1 MPVERHPGAV
11 TGPAGAVQAAHIH
24 IRLFGETT
32 VTDELGRVRPIAG
45 VKSIRILEM
54 LALQQGESL
63 AKDVIADRLWDE
75 KPPPSWVGTLE
86 GHISTLRRDIGC
98 TGRGSALATTAK
110 GYVLTDVGVTV
121 DVVEVRRLLQ
131 AASRAHDRERP
142 ALVAQAMDHHRGTL
156 LAGNV
161 YSLWAEQ
168 ARAELETQL
177 VESCTEA
184 ARASYRVGD
193 LATARRLAK
202 HAIDLDECAE
212 GAWQVVLESLERLG
226 RAGEA
231 LNAYG
236 RLRAVMLDRVG
247 VEPSPVSRAIYARLL
262 ARDEGDSSADR
273 AELKVLMRLLRQR
286 LEGWPGIVVPEQDS
300 RLAEVAARIL
310 AVA

>member
-1 MPVERHPGAV
+1 
-11 TGPAGAVQAAHIH
+11 
-24 IRLFGETT
+24 
-32 VTDELGRVRPIAG
+32 
-45 VKSIRILEM
+45 
-54 LALQQGESL
+54 
-63 AKDVIADRLWDE
+63 
-75 KPPPSWVGTLE
+75 
-86 GHISTLRRDIGC
+86 
-98 TGRGSALATTAK
+98 
-110 GYVLTDVGVTV
+110 
-121 DVVEVRRLLQ
+121 
-131 AASRAHDRERP
+131 
-142 ALVAQAMDHHRGTL
+142 MDLHGGTL

-184 ARASYRVGD
+184 ARASYRLGD
-193 LATARRLAK
+193 HATARRLAQ

-236 RLRAVMLDRVG
+236 RLRAAMLDRVG

-262 ARDEGDSSADR
+262 ARDEGGSSADR

-286 LEGWPGIVVPEQDS
+286 LEGWPGVVVPEQDS

>member
-1 MPVERHPGAV
+1 MS
-11 TGPAGAVQAAHIH
+11 HIH

-32 VTDELGRVRPIAG
+32 VTDELGRARPIAG

-63 AKDVIADRLWDE
+63 AKDVIADRLWEE

-86 GHISTLRRDIGC
+86 GHVSTLRRDIGC
-98 TGRGSALATTAK
+98 TGRSSALATTAK
-110 GYVLTDVGVTV
+110 GYLLTEAGGVTV
-121 DVVEVRRLLQ
+121 DVVEVRRLLH
-131 AASRAHDRERP
+131 AASRASDRERP
-142 ALVAQAMDHHRGTL
+142 GLVAQAMDLHRGTL

-161 YSLWAEQ
+161 YSLWADQ

-184 ARASYRVGD
+184 ARASYRLGD
-193 LATARRLAK
+193 HATARRLAQR
-202 HAIDLDECAE
+202 AIDLDECAE
-212 GAWQVVLESLERLG
+212 GAWQVVLESLEQLG

-236 RLRAVMLDRVG
+236 RLRAAMLDRVG
-247 VEPSPVSRAIYARLL
+247 VEPSPTSRSIYARLL
-262 ARDEGDSSADR
+262 ARDESGSSADR
-273 AELKVLMRLLRQR
+273 AELKGLMRLLRQR
-286 LEGWPGIVVPEQDS
+286 LEGWPGVVVPEQDS
-300 RLAEVAARIL
+300 RLAEIAASIL

>member
-1 MPVERHPGAV
+1 MS
-11 TGPAGAVQAAHIH
+11 HIH

-54 LALQQGESL
+54 LSLQQGESL

-75 KPPPSWVGTLE
+75 KLPPSWVGTLE

-121 DVVEVRRLLQ
+121 DVVEARRLLQ
-131 AASRAHDRERP
+131 AASRAHDQERP
-142 ALVAQAMDHHRGTL
+142 ELVAQAMDLHRGTL

-184 ARASYRVGD
+184 ARASYRLGD
-193 LATARRLAK
+193 LATARRLAQQ
-202 HAIDLDECAE
+202 AIDLDECAE

-231 LNAYG
+231 LSAYG

-247 VEPSPVSRAIYARLL
+247 VEPSPASRAI
-262 ARDEGDSSADR
+262 
-273 AELKVLMRLLRQR
+273 
-286 LEGWPGIVVPEQDS
+286 
-300 RLAEVAARIL
+300 
-310 AVA
+310 

>member
-1 MPVERHPGAV
+1 MS
-11 TGPAGAVQAAHIH
+11 HIH

-32 VTDELGRVRPIAG
+32 VTDELGRARPIAG
-45 VKSIRILEM
+45 VKSTRILEM

-98 TGRGSALATTAK
+98 TGRASALTTTAK
-110 GYVLTDVGVTV
+110 GYLLTEVGVTV
-121 DVVEVRRLLQ
+121 DVVEVRRLLA
-131 AASRAHDRERP
+131 AASRADDRERP
-142 ALVAQAMDHHRGTL
+142 GLVAQAMDLHRGTL
-156 LAGNV
+156 VAGNV

-168 ARAELETQL
+168 ARAELETRL

-184 ARASYRVGD
+184 ARASYRLGD
-193 LATARRLAK
+193 HTTARRLA
-202 HAIDLDECAE
+202 HRAIDLDECAE
-212 GAWQVVLESLERLG
+212 GAWQVVLESLEQLG

-236 RLRAVMLDRVG
+236 RLRAAMLDRVG

-262 ARDEGDSSADR
+262 ARDEGGSSADR
-273 AELKVLMRLLRQR
+273 AELKVLLRLLRQR
-286 LEGWPGIVVPEQDS
+286 LEGWPGVVVPEQDS
-300 RLAEVAARIL
+300 RLAEVAASIL

>member
-1 MPVERHPGAV
+1 MS
-11 TGPAGAVQAAHIH
+11 HIH

-45 VKSIRILEM
+45 VKSIRVLEM
-54 LALQQGESL
+54 LALQQGHSL
-63 AKDVIADRLWDE
+63 AKDVIADRLWDGN
-75 KPPPSWVGTLE
+75 PPPSWVGTLE
-86 GHISTLRRDIGC
+86 GHVSTLRRDIGC
-98 TGRGSALATTAK
+98 TGRSSALATTAK
-110 GYVLTDVGVTV
+110 GYLLTDVGVTV
-121 DVVEVRRLLQ
+121 DVVQVRSLLQ
-131 AASRAHDRERP
+131 GASRADDRDRP
-142 ALVAQAMDHHRGTL
+142 GLVGQAMDLHRGNL
-156 LAGNV
+156 LEGNV

-184 ARASYRVGD
+184 ARSSYRLGD
-193 LATARRLAK
+193 HATARRLAQ

-212 GAWQVVLESLERLG
+212 GAWQVVLESLDGLG
-226 RAGEA
+226 RAGDA

-236 RLRAVMLDRVG
+236 RLRAAMLDRVG

-262 ARDEGDSSADR
+262 ARDENSSSADR
-273 AELKVLMRLLRQR
+273 AELKVLLRLLRQR
-286 LEGWPGIVVPEQDS
+286 LEGWPGVVVPEQDS